1 MKDSELVVV
10 RNRNNGST
18 GYRLYDSNIRRRFS
32 PNETKKIP
40 LEELRAL
47 QYAPGGDYILKNLL
61 IVENRGALEDL
72 NMQVE
77 PEYFYTEDTIKK
89 FLYKSE
95 MDAFLDFLDFA
106 PAGAIEIAKRIA
118 VEERIPDSRKRE
130 AITKKT
136 GFNID
141 NAINVNKMLEEDD
154 EKEKKA
160 AEAAKARRVK
170 VEEKKEEAPAAPQRR
185 VATPATEVGVPKKY
199 NVVSTGK
206 K

>member
-10 RNRNNGST
+10 RNRNNGTT
-18 GYRLYDSNIRRRFS
+18 GYKIYDTGVRRRFAVG
-32 PNETKKIP
+32 ETKKIP
-40 LEELRAL
+40 LEELKSL
-47 QYAPGGDYILKNLL
+47 QYTPGGDYILKNLL

-72 NMQVE
+72 NMEVE
-77 PEYFYTEDTIKK
+77 PEYFYTEAKIKEL
-89 FLYKSE
+89 LYSSD

-106 PAGAIEIAKRIA
+106 PAGAIEIAKQIA
-118 VEERIPDSRKRE
+118 VEEKIPDSRKRE

-154 EKEKKA
+154 EKEKAKK
-160 AEAAKARRVK
+160 EASAKERRVK
-170 VEEKKEEAPAAPQRR
+170 TEEEAAPSAPQRR
-185 VATPATEVGVPKKY
+185 TTTPETEVGVPKKY
-199 NVVSTGK
+199 NVVK

>member
-77 PEYFYTEDTIKK
+77 PEYFYTEEKIKEL
-89 FLYKSE
+89 LYKSE

-141 NAINVNKMLEEDD
+141 NAINVNKVLEEED

-170 VEEKKEEAPAAPQRR
+170 IEEKKEEAPAVPQRR
-185 VATPATEVGVPKKY
+185 TAVPETEVGVPKKY
-199 NVVSTGK
+199 NVVSTK

>member
-10 RNRNNGST
+10 RNRNNGTT
-18 GYRLYDSNIRRRFS
+18 GYTIYDTNVRRRFA
-32 PNETKKIP
+32 PGETKKIS

-47 QYAPGGDYILKNLL
+47 QYTPGGDYILKNLL

-72 NMQVE
+72 NMNVE
-77 PEYFYTEDTIKK
+77 PEYFYTEAKIKEL
-89 FLYKSE
+89 LYSNE

-106 PAGAIEIAKRIA
+106 PAGAIEIAKQIA
-118 VEERIPDSRKRE
+118 VTEKIPDSRKRE

-141 NAINVNKMLEEDD
+141 NAINVNKMLEE
-154 EKEKKA
+154 
-160 AEAAKARRVK
+160 
-170 VEEKKEEAPAAPQRR
+170 EEKKEPEKDTKERRVKAEDAPSAPQRR
-185 VATPATEVGVPKKY
+185 TAAPEVKVGEPKKY
-199 NVVSTGK
+199 NVVTK